1 MKNKNMTDTK
11 RKMYIKVF
19 NCETKDID
27 REKGIMRAVI
37 SSGQPDRGGDI
48 VDQKSWK
55 IDNYL
60 RNPVVLWAHDHSRPS
75 VAKTLDLFI
84 NEDGMLEAVF
94 QFALEHSALA
104 RELFGLYADGFLNSF
119 SVGFTN
125 GRSEEKDGYRV
136 LYDNELLEFSCVNVP
151 MDALALAKS
160 NGSVVD
166 EIEKTMREN
175 GELSEKSRELIQKAK
190 DSLEALLEADSGKK
204 TKKKVHK
211 LQYNRIVNKAI
222 RELIRAKNVKS

>member
-84 NEDGMLEAVF
+84 NEDGMLEAIF
-94 QFALEHSALA
+94 QFALEHSVLA

>member
-1 MKNKNMTDTK
+1 
-11 RKMYIKVF
+11 MYIKVF

-27 REKGIMRAVI
+27 REKGIMKAVI

-60 RNPVVLWAHDHSRPS
+60 RNSCIMGTRPFKTIS
-75 VAKTLDLFI
+75 SKTLDLFI
-84 NEDGMLEAVF
+84 NEDGMLEAIF
-94 QFALEHSALA
+94 QFALEHSVLA

>member
-60 RNPVVLWAHDHSRPS
+60 RNPVVLWAHDDSRPS

-175 GELSEKSRELIQKAK
+175 GELSQKSRELIQKAK

>member
-175 GELSEKSRELIQKAK
+175 GELSQKSRELIQKAK

>member
-1 MKNKNMTDTK
+1 MKNKNMEK
-11 RKMYIKVF
+11 IKKQMYIKVF

-27 REKGIMRAVI
+27 REKGIMRAII
-37 SSGQPDRGGDI
+37 SSGKPDRGGDI
-48 VDQKSWK
+48 IDQKSW
-55 IDNYL
+55 ILDNFIK
-60 RNPVVLWAHDHSRPS
+60 NPVVLWGHDHSKPA
-75 VAKTLDLFI
+75 VAKALDIFV
-84 NEDGMLEAVF
+84 NQEGMLEAVF

-160 NGSVVD
+160 NGSITD
-166 EIEKTMREN
+166 EIEKAIEKEGRI
-175 GELSEKSRELIQKAK
+175 LSTKSRDLIQKAK
-190 DSLEALLEADSGKK
+190 DSLEALLEADKK
-204 TKKKVHK
+204 KKKKVH
-211 LQYNRIVNKAI
+211 LQYNRIVNRAI
-222 RELIRAKNVKS
+222 RELIKAKKDVKKS

>member
-1 MKNKNMTDTK
+1 MTDTK

-27 REKGIMRAVI
+27 REKGIMKAVI

-84 NEDGMLEAVF
+84 NEDGMLEAIF
-94 QFALEHSALA
+94 QFALEHSVLA

>member
-1 MKNKNMTDTK
+1 MEKIKK
-11 RKMYIKVF
+11 QMYIKVF

-27 REKGIMRAVI
+27 REKGIMRAII
-37 SSGQPDRGGDI
+37 SSGKPDRGGDI

-60 RNPVVLWAHDHSRPS
+60 RNPVVLWAHDDSRPS

-84 NEDGMLEAVF
+84 NEDGMLEAIF
-94 QFALEHSALA
+94 QFALEHSVLA

-119 SVGFTN
+119 SVRFMN

-136 LYDNELLEFSCVNVP
+136 LYDNELLEFSCVNIP

-222 RELIRAKNVKS
+222 RELIEAKKDVKKS

>member
-1 MKNKNMTDTK
+1 MKNKNMEK
-11 RKMYIKVF
+11 IKKQMYIKVF

-27 REKGIMRAVI
+27 REKGIMKAVI

-84 NEDGMLEAVF
+84 NEDGMLEAIF
-94 QFALEHSALA
+94 QFALEHSVLA

>member
-1 MKNKNMTDTK
+1 MTDTK

>member
-1 MKNKNMTDTK
+1 MRNKNMEK
-11 RKMYIKVF
+11 IKKQMYIKVF

-27 REKGIMRAVI
+27 REKGIMKAVI

-84 NEDGMLEAVF
+84 NEDGMLEAIF
-94 QFALEHSALA
+94 QFALEHSVLA

>member
-94 QFALEHSALA
+94 QFALEHSVLA

>member
-1 MKNKNMTDTK
+1 MEKIKK
-11 RKMYIKVF
+11 QMYIKVF

-27 REKGIMRAVI
+27 REKGIMKAVI

-84 NEDGMLEAVF
+84 NEDGMLEAIF
-94 QFALEHSALA
+94 QFALEHSVLA

>member
-1 MKNKNMTDTK
+1 MEKIKK
-11 RKMYIKVF
+11 QMYIKVF

-27 REKGIMRAVI
+27 REKGIMRAII
-37 SSGQPDRGGDI
+37 SSGKPDRGGDI